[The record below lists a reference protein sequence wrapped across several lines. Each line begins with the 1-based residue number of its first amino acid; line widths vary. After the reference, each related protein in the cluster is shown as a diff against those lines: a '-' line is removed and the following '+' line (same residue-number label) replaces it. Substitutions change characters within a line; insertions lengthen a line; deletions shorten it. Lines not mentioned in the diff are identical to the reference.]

1 MVAYAITIGPEE
13 SLRDAT
19 LIPARLH
26 INTYLPNLKGGKS
39 KKIIFYGIFKFFT
52 LNIHLGFSGST

>member
-1 MVAYAITIGPEE
+1 MVAHAITIGPEE

-39 KKIIFYGIFKFFT
+39 KKIIFYGIFKFFYIKHP
-52 LNIHLGFSGST
+52 LRLLG